1 MTITEL
7 IENEI
12 EKVKEYGVN
21 KLNNTIDDWV
31 DEAMWDFNLDKKS
44 YDPEVI
50 KKIMTFGYYTALN
63 LIVDKLLIGDD
74 EISIGDYEE

>member
-31 DEAMWDFNLDKKS
+31 DEAMWDFNLDKKF

-63 LIVDKLLIGDD
+63 LTVDKLLIGDD